1 MIKDNQTFF
10 NRLHLWLD
18 GLGIILSYMAA
29 WFLKFDSGLFERETG
44 TLSFWT
50 YMYAL
55 LFIVPAYLI
64 LYSLCQL
71 YTSRRVQRFR
81 VEFTNIIKA
90 NVLGLL
96 VFLTVLYIIKQTH
109 FSRTMLFIFFITN
122 IILAMMV
129 RGMIYLLLFSL
140 RRGGYNIK
148 HVLLVGF
155 SETAKAYIDRVLVY
169 REWVYEVHG
178 ILDDNA
184 GPEENYKGISV
195 IGRIDSLK
203 EYLDS
208 NNFDEIA
215 ITLKID
221 EYSKLRDIVNICEKT
236 GVHTQFIPD
245 YNNII
250 PTRPYTE
257 DLMGMPVINIRYVP
271 LSNTFYSLIKRVMD
285 VIISLTGIL
294 ITSPL
299 MVCIAVIIK
308 TTSKGPLI
316 YKQER
321 VGLHNKSF
329 MMYKFRSMRVQ
340 EAGEEKKAWTTKND
354 PRVTAV
360 GKFIRRTSIDE
371 LPQLFNILKG
381 DMSVVGPRPERPFFV
396 EKFKEEIPRYMIK
409 HQVRPGLTGWAQ
421 VNGYR
426 GDTSIKKRIEYDLFY
441 IENWTLGFDIK
452 IMFLTI
458 FKGLINKNA
467 Y

>member
-29 WFLKFDSGLFERETG
+29 WFLKFDSGLFGRETG

-169 REWVYEVHG
+169 REWGYEVHG

-452 IMFLTI
+452 LMFLTI
-458 FKGLINKNA
+458 FKGLINKKA

>member
-169 REWVYEVHG
+169 REWGYEVHG

-426 GDTSIKKRIEYDLFY
+426 GDTSIKKLIEYDLFY

>member
-169 REWVYEVHG
+169 REWGYEVHG

-360 GKFIRRTSIDE
+360 GKFIRHTSIDE

>member
-29 WFLKFDSGLFERETG
+29 WFLKFDSGLFGRETG

-71 YTSRRVQRFR
+71 FTSRRVQRFR

-169 REWVYEVHG
+169 REWGYEVHG

-409 HQVRPGLTGWAQ
+409 NQVRPGLTGWAQ

>member
-29 WFLKFDSGLFERETG
+29 WFLKFDSGLFGRETG

-169 REWVYEVHG
+169 REWGYEVHG

>member
-10 NRLHLWLD
+10 SRLHLWLD

-169 REWVYEVHG
+169 REWGYEVHG

>member
-29 WFLKFDSGLFERETG
+29 WFLKFDSGLFGRETG

-169 REWVYEVHG
+169 REWGYEVHG

-236 GVHTQFIPD
+236 GVHTQFIPG

-271 LSNTFYSLIKRVMD
+271 LSNTF
-285 VIISLTGIL
+285 
-294 ITSPL
+294 
-299 MVCIAVIIK
+299 
-308 TTSKGPLI
+308 
-316 YKQER
+316 
-321 VGLHNKSF
+321 
-329 MMYKFRSMRVQ
+329 
-340 EAGEEKKAWTTKND
+340 
-354 PRVTAV
+354 
-360 GKFIRRTSIDE
+360 
-371 LPQLFNILKG
+371 
-381 DMSVVGPRPERPFFV
+381 
-396 EKFKEEIPRYMIK
+396 IP
-409 HQVRPGLTGWAQ
+409 
-421 VNGYR
+421 
-426 GDTSIKKRIEYDLFY
+426 
-441 IENWTLGFDIK
+441 
-452 IMFLTI
+452 
-458 FKGLINKNA
+458 
-467 Y
+467 

>member
-169 REWVYEVHG
+169 REWGYEVHG

-340 EAGEEKKAWTTKND
+340 EAGEEKKAWTPKND

>member
-1 MIKDNQTFF
+1 MIIDNQTFF

-169 REWVYEVHG
+169 REWGYEVHG

>member
-169 REWVYEVHG
+169 REWGYEVHG

-409 HQVRPGLTGWAQ
+409 HPVRPGLTGWAQ

>member
-169 REWVYEVHG
+169 REWGYEVHG